1 MYGDNLKQK
10 KKKKKE
16 GNSQFGHFHLI
27 NARVQF
33 KNIIGDQNIAK
44 MKRKKKST
52 FVKLPCCAGYHCV
65 FISWEKSWFM
75 VRYLKSLDLEFGGL
89 KNLLFSMSR
98 TRLCD
103 NKSYIMPILKNKA
116 FLGGTRKRF
125 SISAYY
131 LSKKFSGPAPVC
143 TMAAMACLWCSQ
155 EKFWE

>member
-1 MYGDNLKQK
+1 MPEFNSKISLETRTLPKW
-10 KKKKKE
+10 KE
-16 GNSQFGHFHLI
+16 
-27 NARVQF
+27 
-33 KNIIGDQNIAK
+33 
-44 MKRKKKST
+44 KKST